1 MGLHALS
8 SQRASTSAERREL
21 TIKWI
26 GGLLALLVLLGGVAG
41 LWRMVTG
48 LGATTALTDD
58 IPWGIWIGF
67 DFSLIA
73 FSGAAFTMAGV
84 VYILRR
90 NTYRPALRPA
100 VLTGLLG
107 YTAVLVLLVLDLGRP
122 DRFYHFILFW
132 NAHSPLFEICWCI
145 LLYTVVLTVEVSPQ
159 VLEKIGHPKWAHRIH
174 LAIVPVAIIA
184 VTLSSLHQSTLGTLY
199 LNMPHRLNAL
209 WFTPILP
216 VLFFSSAVMTGLTMG
231 ALGYR
236 AACAVTGQ
244 KMERRVYGGLARAA
258 GWLAVLYLAI
268 KVGDW
273 IARGQM
279 PALLRF
285 DYYSRLMWGEIALLV
300 IPAVLLIVPALRR
313 NLPAVSAGLL
323 LLAGGVLL
331 NRFNATLF
339 AQVQPHGAVYSPAP
353 AEWLSTFGVMAAAA
367 LAWLLAVRFLTVFEP
382 QKNQHASPATT
393 KADAARKA

>member
-8 SQRASTSAERREL
+8 SQRALSSNERREL

-41 LWRMVTG
+41 LWRMATG

-90 NTYRPALRPA
+90 NTYKPALRPA

-145 LLYTVVLTVEVSPQ
+145 LLYTIVLTVEVSPQ
-159 VLEKIGHPKWAHRIH
+159 VLEKVGQHKWAHRIH

-199 LNMPHRLNAL
+199 LNMPHRLDAL

-216 VLFFSSAVMTGLTMG
+216 ALFFSSAVMAGLTMG

-244 KMERRVYGGLARAA
+244 KMERRVFDGLARAA
-258 GWLAVLYLAI
+258 GWVAVLYLGI

-273 IARGQM
+273 IVRSQI
-279 PALLRF
+279 PALLSF
-285 DYYSRLMWGEIALLV
+285 DYYSKLMWAEIALLV
-300 IPAVLLIVPALRR
+300 IPAALLLIPALRK
-313 NLPAVSAGLL
+313 NLRALTAGLL

-339 AQVQPHGAVYSPAP
+339 GQVQPNGAIYSPAP
-353 AEWLSTFGVMAAAA
+353 AEWLSTLGVIAAAM

-382 QKNQHASPATT
+382 QKRHA
-393 KADAARKA
+393 KAHAPKTEVTPKAS

>member
-8 SQRASTSAERREL
+8 TQRALSSNERREL

-41 LWRMVTG
+41 LWRMATG

-90 NTYRPALRPA
+90 NTYQPALRPA

-145 LLYTVVLTVEVSPQ
+145 LLYTAVLTVEVSPQ
-159 VLEKIGHPKWAHRIH
+159 VLEKLGHHKWAHRIH

-216 VLFFSSAVMTGLTMG
+216 VLFLTSAVMTGLTMG

-244 KMERRVYGGLARAA
+244 QMERRVFAGLARAA
-258 GWLAVLYLAI
+258 GWIAVFYLGI

-273 IARGQM
+273 IVRGQL
-279 PALLRF
+279 PALFAF
-285 DYYSRLMWGEIALLV
+285 DYYSKLMWAELALIVGPALL
-300 IPAVLLIVPALRR
+300 LLLPKLRNDLR
-313 NLPAVSAGLL
+313 SQTAGLL

-339 AQVQPHGAVYSPAP
+339 AQVQPNGAIYTPAA
-353 AEWLSTFGVMAAAA
+353 AEWLSTLGVIAAAM

-382 QKNQHASPATT
+382 QKRHA
-393 KADAARKA
+393 KAEGAPKAS

>member
-1 MGLHALS
+1 LPP
-8 SQRASTSAERREL
+8 AERREL
-21 TIKWI
+21 ALKWI
-26 GGLLALLVLLGGVAG
+26 AGLLGLLVLLGGVAG
-41 LWRMVTG
+41 LWRMAAG

-90 NTYRPALRPA
+90 HTYQPALRPA

-159 VLEKIGHPKWAHRIH
+159 VLEKLGKHKWAHRIH
-174 LAIVPVAIIA
+174 LAIVPVAIVA

-199 LNMPHRLNAL
+199 LNMPHRLNEL

-244 KMERRVYGGLARAA
+244 KMERRVFDGLARAA
-258 GWLAVLYLAI
+258 GAVAVLYLAI

-273 IARGQM
+273 IARGQI
-279 PALLRF
+279 PALLSF
-285 DYYSRLMWGEIALLV
+285 DYYSKLMWGEIALLV
-300 IPAVLLIVPALRR
+300 VPAALLLLPRLRN
-313 NLPAVSAGLL
+313 NLGALTAGLL

-339 AQVQPHGAVYSPAP
+339 AQIQPNGAIYSPAP
-353 AEWLSTFGVMAAAA
+353 AEWLSTFGVIAAAA

-382 QKNQHASPATT
+382 QKKQHGATGTSKGEVKPTAS
-393 KADAARKA
+393 

>member
-8 SQRASTSAERREL
+8 SQRALSSNERREL
-21 TIKWI
+21 TIKWL

-41 LWRMVTG
+41 LWRMATG
-48 LGATTALTDD
+48 LGASTALTDD

-90 NTYRPALRPA
+90 NTYKPALRPA

-145 LLYTVVLTVEVSPQ
+145 LLYTIVLTVEVSPQ
-159 VLEKIGHPKWAHRIH
+159 VLEKIGQRKWAHRIH

-199 LNMPHRLNAL
+199 LNMPHRLHAL

-216 VLFFSSAVMTGLTMG
+216 VLFFSSAVMAGLTMG

-244 KMERRVYGGLARAA
+244 KMERRVFDGLARAA
-258 GWLAVLYLAI
+258 GWVAVFYLGVKA
-268 KVGDW
+268 GDW
-273 IARGQM
+273 IVRGQLG
-279 PALLRF
+279 ALFSF
-285 DYYSRLMWGEIALLV
+285 DYYSKLMWAEIALLV
-300 IPAVLLIVPALRR
+300 IPAALLLIPALRK
-313 NLPAVSAGLL
+313 NLRALTAGLL

-339 AQVQPHGAVYSPAP
+339 AQVQPNGAIYSPAA
-353 AEWLSTFGVMAAAA
+353 AEWLSTLGVIAAAA

-382 QKNQHASPATT
+382 QKRHGKKTEVTPKAS
-393 KADAARKA
+393 